1 MIFETPTLSAE
12 VQQWIKDGK
21 IPLIMEVGYPCSFV
35 AFNSFLKANQNF
47 QFIDDSF
54 PSDSEILTHFTEIP
68 WKDVLIQTGL
78 EDIKALDRNLAF
90 LHTERRNTDREE
102 YALLKT
108 YLERNEDNV
117 IPAFVDDIC
126 PISIVK
132 ILKYFREIGIDEII
146 VSSIIDSER
155 RRFKVNELI
164 INIDDIPSEPILEIP
179 DLKMKIT
186 QDFDQR
192 FFCIH
197 GMTENVKKLINTTD
211 IEGFYADK
219 NTPYCWSW
227 DDSKIINEIGW
238 DEL

>member
-12 VQQWIKDGK
+12 VLQWIKDGK
-21 IPLIMEVGYPCSFV
+21 VPLIMEDGYPCSFV
-35 AFNSFLKANQNF
+35 AFNSFLKANQGF

-54 PSDSEILTHFTEIP
+54 PSDSEILTHFTEIS
-68 WKDVLIQTGL
+68 WSDVLILTGL
-78 EDIKALDRNLAF
+78 EDIKALDRDLAF
-90 LHTERRNTDREE
+90 LHTERRKADREE
-102 YALLKT
+102 YRLLKT
-108 YLERNEDNV
+108 YLESNEENIV
-117 IPAFVDDIC
+117 PAFVDDIC
-126 PISIVK
+126 PIPLVK
-132 ILKYFREIGIDEII
+132 ILKFFGENGINEII
-146 VSSIIDSER
+146 VSSITDSER
-155 RRFKVNELI
+155 RKFKVNELI
-164 INIDDIPSEPILEIP
+164 NNVDNVPSEPILEIP
-179 DLKMKIT
+179 ELKMKIT

-197 GMTENVKKLINTTD
+197 GITENVNKLVDKTD